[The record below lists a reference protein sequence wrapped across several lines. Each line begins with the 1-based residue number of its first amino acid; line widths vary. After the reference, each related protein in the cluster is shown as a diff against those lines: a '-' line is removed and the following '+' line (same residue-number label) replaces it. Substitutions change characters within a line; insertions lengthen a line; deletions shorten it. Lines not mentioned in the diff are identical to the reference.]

1 MLMKLTTGL
10 SDDELSKFPNVFH
23 QAWHHGRKKHG
34 GAESLLEESTG
45 KLLESCI
52 SLLNGSLPT
61 ERFTDLDKLNF
72 PIVVW
77 L

>member
-23 QAWHHGRKKHG
+23 QAWHHGRKEHG

-45 KLLESCI
+45 QLLQSFI
-52 SLLNGSLPT
+52 SLLN
-61 ERFTDLDKLNF
+61 
-72 PIVVW
+72 
-77 L
+77 